1 MGMKGKVSILLV
13 DDHALVRD
21 TLADRLQRELDFE
34 VVGIASTAEE
44 AIAIATSTQPDIVL
58 SDIDMPGLNSFEAAK
73 KLLDRLPNLK
83 IIFLSAFVHDVF
95 IEQALSVKAH
105 GYLTKREPPDTVVMA
120 IREVASGGAY
130 FSEEVQSRIVV
141 DEKGVNLRSESK
153 SLVSTLSPRELEV
166 LQYIAQGLGKKDI
179 AKLTNL
185 SVKTVDHHTSRLMN
199 RLKIHD
205 RVDLARFALREGLIQ
220 A

>member
-1 MGMKGKVSILLV
+1 MKGKVSILLV

-21 TLADRLQRELDFE
+21 TLADRLQRELDF
-34 VVGIASTAEE
+34 VIVGIASTAEE
-44 AIAIATSTQPDIVL
+44 AIALAARTQPDIVL

-83 IIFLSAFVHDVF
+83 IIFLSAFVHDVYV
-95 IEQALSVKAH
+95 EQALSVEAH

-120 IREVASGGAY
+120 IREVVSGGAY
-130 FSEEVQSRIVV
+130 FSEEVQSRIMV
-141 DEKGVNLRSESK
+141 DEKGVNLRSKSK

>member
-1 MGMKGKVSILLV
+1 
-13 DDHALVRD
+13 
-21 TLADRLQRELDFE
+21 
-34 VVGIASTAEE
+34 
-44 AIAIATSTQPDIVL
+44 VL
-58 SDIDMPGLNSFEAAK
+58 
-73 KLLDRLPNLK
+73 
-83 IIFLSAFVHDVF
+83 FVHDVF
-95 IEQALSVKAH
+95 VEQALSVKAH

-120 IREVASGGAY
+120 IREVISGGAY
-130 FSEEVQSRIVV
+130 FSEEVESRIVV
-141 DEKGVNLRSESK
+141 DEKGANLQSKSK